1 MRWCFVHP
9 TRYGR
14 SFRETWALMPLKF
27 LATAGLV
34 LLLLSPGCAK
44 KAPKSSPPAAEAGY
58 VTLKTEAAPLEIEL
72 SGRTTA
78 YETSDVRPQ
87 VSGLIQARRFTEGAV
102 VRQGQT
108 LYEIDPSLY
117 RASVAQAQANL
128 ANAEANRA
136 AAEAKAARYKPLVA
150 IEAVSK
156 QDYTDAVAAARQA
169 AATVQQTR
177 AALQTAQI
185 NLNFTRVP
193 APIGG
198 LVGRSLATT
207 GALVTS
213 GQSAPLTTIS
223 RLDPIF
229 VDIQQSSSDLVTL
242 RNRLASGGALP
253 SGSAVQLLLEDGS
266 VYPQLGRVE
275 FTEPL
280 VDPSTGT
287 VTLRARFANPHNL
300 LLPGMFVRA
309 RLTQLTVKT
318 AILAP
323 QQAVSRTPRG
333 DATVL
338 VIGADNRAVLR
349 QIKTERSVG
358 DKWLVTDGLTA
369 GDRVITEGLIHIRP
383 GQLVRPVPAGSPP
396 RLAQP
401 GAGRK

>member
-1 MRWCFVHP
+1 
-9 TRYGR
+9 
-14 SFRETWALMPLKF
+14 MPSKF
-27 LATAGLV
+27 LAAPGLA
-34 LLLLSPGCAK
+34 LLLLLPGCAK
-44 KAPKSSPPAAEAGY
+44 KPANAAQPAPEAGY
-58 VTLKTEAAPLEIEL
+58 VTLKAEAAPLEIEL

-78 YETSDVRPQ
+78 YETSEVRPQ
-87 VSGLIQARRFTEGAV
+87 VSGLIQARRFTEGSI

-198 LVGRSLATT
+198 LVGRSVVTT

-213 GQSAPLTTIS
+213 GQTTALTTIS
-223 RLDPIF
+223 RLDPIL
-229 VDIQQSSSDLVTL
+229 VDIQQSSVDLVAL
-242 RNRLASGGALP
+242 RSRLASGGALP
-253 SGSAVQLLLEDGS
+253 SGAAVQLLLEDGS
-266 VYPQLGRVE
+266 VYPQTGRVE

-287 VTLRARFANPHNL
+287 VTLRARFPNPQNL

-309 RLTQLTVKT
+309 RLVQLTVQN
-318 AILAP
+318 AILVP

-333 DATVL
+333 DASVL
-338 VIGADNRAVLR
+338 VVGKDNRAALR
-349 QIKTERSVG
+349 QIKAERSVG
-358 DKWLVTDGLTA
+358 DKWLVTDGLAA
-369 GDRVITEGLIHIRP
+369 GERVITEGLIRIKP
-383 GQLVRPVPAGSPP
+383 GQAVRPVQAGSPTQRP
-396 RLAQP
+396 ANQAQAAQ
-401 GAGRK
+401 GASAR